1 MSFFC
6 RASQPK
12 GVARALQ
19 DVLGVQ
25 GQSEHAVV
33 PEAFTEAL
41 FGGELSSRVVCREC
55 SHETVALE
63 PFYDLSLPI
72 PASLPALAE

>member
-1 MSFFC
+1 MKWVTTDLYEMKSVELC
-6 RASQPK
+6 
-12 GVARALQ
+12 
-19 DVLGVQ
+19 VQ
-25 GQSEHAVV
+25 GQNEHAVV

-41 FGGELSSRVVCREC
+41 FAGELSSRVVCREC

-63 PFYDLSLPI
+63 PFYDLSLPV

>member
-1 MSFFC
+1 M
-6 RASQPK
+6 
-12 GVARALQ
+12 
-19 DVLGVQ
+19 
-25 GQSEHAVV
+25 V

-72 PASLPALAE
+72 PASLPVLAE